1 MKSTQAKIDKII
13 KLSQNENPFGASP
26 LALKAIEKNYHSIN
40 RYPEIIHEDLRS
52 KLAEKYNVAPNNIV
66 VSAGSVEVMDMAI
79 KAFVGFDENIVTSE
93 KTFVAYKLLAGIHRR
108 ECKQV
113 KLVNNTVNAE
123 NIISMCDDKTMLIFI
138 ANPNNPTGTIITHDS
153 LHKLLKAIPSQ
164 VIVVIDEAYIEY
176 VNDTSYPHSLELQKI
191 FPNLIILRTF
201 SKIYGLAG
209 LRIGY
214 GITHTDVRAK
224 LIKHKTPFSISSL
237 SNVAAIASLDDE
249 EFVKKSISVNEKER
263 ALLQDAFTN
272 MGLNVTP
279 SQSNFICLEFT
290 SLYEK
295 EEVHKYLGNEG
306 IIIRDLGPFG
316 IEKGLRTSVGRPDEN
331 IKLVDCLG
339 DFVKNLRMK

>member
-1 MKSTQAKIDKII
+1 M
-13 KLSQNENPFGASP
+13 
-26 LALKAIEKNYHSIN
+26 
-40 RYPEIIHEDLRS
+40 
-52 KLAEKYNVAPNNIV
+52 
-66 VSAGSVEVMDMAI
+66 SAGSVEVMDMAI

-93 KTFVAYKLLAGIHRR
+93 KTFVAYRLLAKIHRR
-108 ECKQV
+108 ECRLA
-113 KLVNNTVNAE
+113 KLVNNTVNVE
-123 NIISMCDDKTMLIFI
+123 NIVSMCDDKTRLIFV

-153 LHKLLKAIPSQ
+153 LHKLLKTIPSQ
-164 VIVVIDEAYIEY
+164 VIVIIDEAYIEY
-176 VNDTSYPHSLELQKI
+176 VNDTSYPHSLELQKN

-214 GITHTDVRAK
+214 AITHTDVRDS
-224 LIKHKTPFSISSL
+224 LIKHKTPFSVSSL
-237 SNVAAIASLDDE
+237 SNVAAIASLDDS

-263 ALLQDAFTN
+263 AFLQDAFTN

-279 SQSNFICLEFT
+279 SQSNFICLELD

-339 DFVKNLRMK
+339 DFVKSVRMK

>member
-1 MKSTQAKIDKII
+1 MKSPQGKTDKIV

-26 LALKAIEKNYHSIN
+26 LALKALEKNFHSVN
-40 RYPEIIHEDLRS
+40 RYPGLIHEDLRI
-52 KLAEKYNVAPNNIV
+52 KLAEKHNIATDNIV

-79 KAFVGFDENIVTSE
+79 KAFVGFDKNVVTSE
-93 KTFVAYKLLAGIHRR
+93 KTFVAYKLLTKIHKR
-108 ECKQV
+108 ECRLA
-113 KLVNNTVNAE
+113 KLVNNTVNVG

-191 FPNLIILRTF
+191 YPNLIILRTF

-249 EFVKKSISVNEKER
+249 EFVEKSISVNEKER
-263 ALLQDAFTN
+263 AFLQDAFTN

-279 SQSNFICLEFT
+279 SQSNFLCLEFDN
-290 SLYEK
+290 LYEK
-295 EEVHKYLGNEG
+295 EEIHKLLGNVG
-306 IIIRDLGPFG
+306 IIIRDLEPFG
-316 IEKGLRTSVGRPDEN
+316 IENGLRTSVGRPDEN
-331 IKLVDCLG
+331 IKLVNCLS
-339 DFVKNLRMK
+339 DFVKSVLMK

>member
-1 MKSTQAKIDKII
+1 MKSPKGKIDKII
-13 KLSQNENPFGASP
+13 KLSQNENPFGASSQ
-26 LALKAIEKNYHSIN
+26 ALRAIEKNYHSVH
-40 RYPEIIHEDLRS
+40 RYPEYIHEDLRS
-52 KLAEKYNVAPNNIV
+52 KLAEKNNVAPDNIV

-79 KAFVGFDENIVTSE
+79 KAFVGFDENVVTSE
-93 KTFVAYKLLAGIHRR
+93 KTFVAYKLLARIHRR
-108 ECKQV
+108 ECKLA
-113 KLVNNTVNAE
+113 KLVNNTVNVE
-123 NIISMCDDKTMLIFI
+123 NIISMCDDKARLIFI

-164 VIVVIDEAYIEY
+164 AIVVIDEAYIEY
-176 VNDTSYPHSLELQKI
+176 VKDTSYPHSLELLKS

-214 GITHTDVRAK
+214 AITHTDVRVS

-237 SNVAAIASLDDE
+237 SNVAAIASLDDA
-249 EFVKKSISVNEKER
+249 EFVRKSISVNEKER
-263 ALLQDAFTN
+263 AFLQDAFTN

-279 SQSNFICLEFT
+279 SHSNFICLEFDN
-290 SLYEK
+290 LYEK
-295 EEVHKYLGNEG
+295 EEIHKYLGNEG

-339 DFVKNLRMK
+339 DFVKSVRMK

>member
-1 MKSTQAKIDKII
+1 MKSPNEKIDKII

-26 LALKAIEKNYHSIN
+26 LALKAIEKNYHSVN
-40 RYPEIIHEDLRS
+40 RYPEIIHEDLRN
-52 KLAEKYNVAPNNIV
+52 KLAKKYNVIPGNIV

-93 KTFVAYKLLAGIHRR
+93 KTFVAYKLLARIHRR
-108 ECKQV
+108 ECKLA
-113 KLVNNTVNAE
+113 KLVNNTVNVE
-123 NIISMCDDKTMLIFI
+123 NIISMCDEKTRLIFI

-153 LHKLLKAIPSQ
+153 LHTLLKAIPSQ
-164 VIVVIDEAYIEY
+164 VFVVIDEAYIEY
-176 VNDTSYPHSLELQKI
+176 VNDTSYPHSLELQKS

-214 GITHTDVRAK
+214 GITHTDVRSS
-224 LIKHKTPFSISSL
+224 LIKHKTPFSVSHL

-263 ALLQDAFTN
+263 AFLQDAFKN
-272 MGLNVTP
+272 MGLNITP
-279 SQSNFICLEFT
+279 SLGSFVCLEFD
-290 SLYEK
+290 SLFEK
-295 EEVHKYLGNEG
+295 EEVHKYLRNEG

-331 IKLVDCLG
+331 VKLVDCLS
-339 DFVKNLRMK
+339 DCVKSVFMK